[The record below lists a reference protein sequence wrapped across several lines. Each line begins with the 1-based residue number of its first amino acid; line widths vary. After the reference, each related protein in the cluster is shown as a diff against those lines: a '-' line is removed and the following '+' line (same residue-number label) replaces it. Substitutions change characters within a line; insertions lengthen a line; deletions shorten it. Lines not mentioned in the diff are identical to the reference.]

1 MNNIPLETHS
11 TSHATCSTT
20 FSLHFVQHFIFIFI
34 FIHCHTFPLIL
45 TMKVYVQSFLNLEC
59 LVNNYSLNTFLT
71 PCAIFSVMISTRF
84 AHLFIFVF
92 FCTRPPL
99 ILTMKVSLLSVA
111 MHWYIATKYS
121 QETHSTTQTLYS
133 ATIHHRFAQMF
144 MFSFSRYIFSFIVS
158 SFLSSPL

>member
-1 MNNIPLETHS
+1 M
-11 TSHATCSTT
+11 
-20 FSLHFVQHFIFIFI
+20 QHFIFIFI
-34 FIHCHTFPLIL
+34 FIRCLTFPLIF
-45 TMKVYVQSFLNLEC
+45 TMKVYAHSFLNLEC

-71 PCAIFSVMISTRF
+71 PCAIFFCNDFHEFCASVHF
-84 AHLFIFVF
+84 CFF